1 MLYSNPSEVKRVV
14 TKYIRKGIYLIIIRG
29 RSLTLEKYYSTVV
42 SDSTYTI
49 VLVLRE
55 EREINKLLIA
65 SRVGSIT
72 KNEP

>member
-1 MLYSNPSEVKRVV
+1 M
-14 TKYIRKGIYLIIIRG
+14 RG
-29 RSLTLEKYYSTVV
+29 YSLTLERYYNAVV
-42 SDSTYTI
+42 SDSIYTI

-55 EREINKLLIA
+55 EREINKLLIT